1 MIDLAKLRS
10 RRVLRGLTQQ
20 QLGDML
26 GMSRSMVSRIET
38 GDRPLEPDQ
47 IVSLCRALEC
57 RLEHII
63 EDTLIDALIGRR

>member
-20 QLGDML
+20 QLGEML

-47 IVSLCRALEC
+47 IADICQALGC

-63 EDTLIDALIGRR
+63 EDDLVDALIGRR